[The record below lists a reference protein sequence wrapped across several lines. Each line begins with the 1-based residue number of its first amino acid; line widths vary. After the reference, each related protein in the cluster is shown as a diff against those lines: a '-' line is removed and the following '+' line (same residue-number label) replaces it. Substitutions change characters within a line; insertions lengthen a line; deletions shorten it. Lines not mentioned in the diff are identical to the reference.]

1 MIYVDFVKEKIK
13 EHNLNLSQIPDNLYR
28 ILIIEGSGSAK
39 INSLFNPINHFFFFF
54 IMQFYFAVPE
64 DIRLNST
71 HYSVMKISNK
81 QELKQIAPHYSSG
94 TDFKNFMSL

>member
-39 INSLFNPINHFFFFF
+39 INSLFNLINQFFYYAILFSC
-54 IMQFYFAVPE
+54 A
-64 DIRLNST
+64 
-71 HYSVMKISNK
+71 KI
-81 QELKQIAPHYSSG
+81 Y
-94 TDFKNFMSL
+94 

>member
-39 INSLFNPINHFFFFF
+39 INSLFNPINHFFFFYYAILF
-54 IMQFYFAVPE
+54 CCARRY
-64 DIRLNST
+64 
-71 HYSVMKISNK
+71 
-81 QELKQIAPHYSSG
+81 
-94 TDFKNFMSL
+94 